1 MKTPIVLVLMT
12 GLGVAVTTLGSG
24 LLSGPLIGGIAM
36 ADVQP
41 EWYNCL
47 TREVFTP
54 EKQAW
59 CDRWTTLQN
68 GTYTVPAGF
77 GPEAEMV
84 TVTLE
89 NGQYEQP
96 GQFRVE
102 LVNEPMW
109 MVFGDLNGDGND
121 DAAVVLGVGVSDG
134 SAVVTVLAAVMD
146 IGGEAQALS
155 PVVLGERVMLNSP
168 ITIDNQRIMLPQ
180 LTQTEVI
187 NRAFVTDNNRLSEL
201 AQLPTP
207 ERAEDVPDGTIVLS
221 QTPDYAV
228 RVFTEAGQP
237 YINLFN
243 KSTAILDVARG
254 RALAIASVDG
264 IRYQYTGHDGM
275 PSVQVH
281 VASSGAQT
289 IQVNDQNLDTE
300 TTVTGTVSYLPRIAM
315 PPHAVLEVVLEDS
328 SRAGAPAI
336 TLASQQAVFGDR
348 QVPIPFELVY
358 DAEQINPRHTYTL
371 RARILV
377 DGQLRFINTTH
388 TPVITGGN
396 PTHQGVQVDPVGT

>member
-1 MKTPIVLVLMT
+1 MKTRIFPFLLA
-12 GLGVAVTTLGSG
+12 GLGAATALGSS
-24 LLSGPLIGGIAM
+24 LMVSPQAIANL
-36 ADVQP
+36 DP

-68 GTYTVPAGF
+68 GTYTVPAGL
-77 GPEAEMV
+77 GPESEMV
-84 TVTLE
+84 TVTLD
-89 NGQYEQP
+89 NGRYEQP

-121 DAAVVLGVGVSDG
+121 DAAAVLGVGVPDG

-146 IGGEAQALS
+146 IDGAAQALN
-155 PVVLGERVMLNSP
+155 PVVLGERIMLNGP
-168 ITIDNQRIMLPQ
+168 ITIDNQRITVPQ

-187 NRAFVTDNNRLSEL
+187 NRAFVTDDNQLSEL

-207 ERAEDVPDGTIVLS
+207 ERVDGMPDGTIVFS

-228 RVFTEAGQP
+228 RVFNDGGQL

-254 RALAIASVDG
+254 PAIAVSSVEGNRYDYPGGDG
-264 IRYQYTGHDGM
+264 IPAVR
-275 PSVQVH
+275 VH
-281 VASSGAQT
+281 VAPDGDQT
-289 IQVNDQNLDTE
+289 IEVNDQVLTPK
-300 TTVTGTVSYLPRIAM
+300 TTVTGTIFYLPRIAM
-315 PPHAVLEVVLEDS
+315 PPNAVLEVVLEDT

-336 TLASQQAVFGDR
+336 SLASQQVVFGDR

-358 DAEQINPRHTYTL
+358 DPEQINPRHTYTL

-377 DGQLRFINTTH
+377 DGELRFINTTH

-396 PTHQGVQVDPVGT
+396 PTHREVQVDPVGD